1 MALIEEKR
9 VPNTPGMVLELND
22 VHKSFDYTGRA
33 DASVSNHEVL
43 NGINLKVKKGEFVT
57 VVGPSGCGKST
68 LLNIISGLDRPDSG
82 DVLVERNGKVKTG
95 GNGVIVI
102 FQEGALFPWLTVED
116 NIEFGLKMAGVE
128 KSERASIAKRYL
140 EMVGL
145 SRFSNSYVYQLSG
158 GMKQRVAIA
167 RALAIDPDVLL
178 MDEPF
183 AALDVQTRELMYD
196 ELLAIHKTTGKTI
209 IFVTHNIQEA
219 LLLGDRVIVLSP
231 LVRNIKREFS
241 IELQRPRL
249 ADAPE
254 LQVIKRQILKEFEED
269 FRHAK

>member
-9 VPNTPGMVLELND
+9 APSNAGLVLELKD
-22 VHKSFDYTGRA
+22 VHKSFDY
-33 DASVSNHEVL
+33 ASGAKATASNHEVL
-43 NGINLKVKKGEFVT
+43 NGINLDVKKGEFLT

-68 LLNIISGLDRPDSG
+68 LLNIISGLDHPDSG
-82 DVLVERNGKVKTG
+82 EVRIQRNGKVKT

-102 FQEGALFPWLTVED
+102 FQEGALFPWLTVKD

-128 KSERASIAKRYL
+128 KVKREETAARHL

-145 SRFSNSYVYQLSG
+145 SRFSQSYVYQLSG

-209 IFVTHNIQEA
+209 IFVTHNINEA

-231 LVRNIKREFS
+231 LVRNIKREFT

>member
-1 MALIEEKR
+1 MALIEEER
-9 VPNTPGMVLELND
+9 TVNLSNYVLELKN
-22 VHKSFDYTGRA
+22 VHKGFEYNVTNNA
-33 DASVSNHEVL
+33 DSKHQVL
-43 NGINLKVKKGEFVT
+43 NGINLNVKKGEFVT

-68 LLNIISGLDRPDSG
+68 LLNIISGLDQPDSG
-82 DVLVERNGKVKTG
+82 EVVVNRHGKLNTG

-128 KSERASIAKRYL
+128 KSKRAEIAGRYI

-145 SRFSNSYVYQLSG
+145 TRFSQSYVYQLSG

-196 ELLAIHKTTGKTI
+196 ELLGIHKTTGKTI
-209 IFVTHNIQEA
+209 IFVTHNINEA

-241 IELQRPRL
+241 IELPRPRD

-254 LQVIKRQILKEFEED
+254 LQIIKRKILKEFEED

>member
-1 MALIEEKR
+1 MAVIETKR
-9 VPNTPGMVLELND
+9 VPNSPESVLELQD
-22 VHKSFDYTGRA
+22 VHKSFAYNGKANGR
-33 DASVSNHEVL
+33 VSQHKVL
-43 NGINLKVKKGEFVT
+43 NGINLQVKRGEFIT

-68 LLNIISGLDRPDSG
+68 LLNIVSGLDSPDSG
-82 DVLVERNGKVKTG
+82 QVVVKRNTRQNAGSS
-95 GNGVIVI
+95 VIVI
-102 FQEGALFPWLTVED
+102 FQEGALFPWLSVQD

-128 KSERASIAKRYL
+128 KGRRAEIAMQYL

-145 SRFSNSYVYQLSG
+145 SRFSQSYVYQLSG

-209 IFVTHNIQEA
+209 IFVTHNINEA

-231 LVRNIKREFS
+231 LVKNIKREFS
-241 IELQRPRL
+241 ISLERPRSS
-249 ADAPE
+249 DSPE
-254 LQVIKRQILKEFEED
+254 LLIIKRKILKEFEED
-269 FRHAK
+269 FRHAR

>member
-9 VPNTPGMVLELND
+9 VPNNTGLVLELTD
-22 VHKSFDYTGRA
+22 VHKSFDLNGKTK
-33 DASVSNHEVL
+33 DIASHHKVL
-43 NGINLKVKKGEFVT
+43 NGINLKVKKGEFIT

-82 DVLVERNGKVKTG
+82 EVHVERNGKLRTS

-102 FQEGALFPWLTVED
+102 FQEGALFPWLSVQD
-116 NIEFGLKMAGVE
+116 NIEFGLKMADVE
-128 KSERASIAKRYL
+128 KTRRTEIASRHI

-145 SRFSNSYVYQLSG
+145 SRFSQSYVYQLSG

-167 RALAIDPDVLL
+167 RALAMDPDVLL

-231 LVRNIKREFS
+231 LLRNI
-241 IELQRPRL
+241 
-249 ADAPE
+249 
-254 LQVIKRQILKEFEED
+254 
-269 FRHAK
+269 

>member
-1 MALIEEKR
+1 MA
-9 VPNTPGMVLELND
+9 
-22 VHKSFDYTGRA
+22 
-33 DASVSNHEVL
+33 
-43 NGINLKVKKGEFVT
+43 
-57 VVGPSGCGKST
+57 
-68 LLNIISGLDRPDSG
+68 
-82 DVLVERNGKVKTG
+82 

-102 FQEGALFPWLTVED
+102 FQEGALFPWLTVQE
-116 NIEFGLKMAGVE
+116 NIEFGLKMANVD
-128 KSERASIAKRYL
+128 KDKRAETARRFI

-145 SRFSNSYVYQLSG
+145 SRFSQSYVYQLSG

-241 IELQRPRL
+241 IGLERPRL

-254 LQVIKRQILKEFEED
+254 LQAIKRQILKEFEED

>member
-9 VPNTPGMVLELND
+9 IPNSTGLVLELRD
-22 VHKSFDYTGRA
+22 VHKSFDFNGKA
-33 DASVSNHEVL
+33 KDSASHHEVL
-43 NGINLKVKKGEFVT
+43 NGINLKVKKGEFIT

-82 DVLVERNGKVKTG
+82 EVHVERNGRLTS

-102 FQEGALFPWLTVED
+102 FQEGALFPWLTVQD
-116 NIEFGLKMAGVE
+116 NIEFGLKMADVE
-128 KSERASIAKRYL
+128 KSKRSEIASRYV

-145 SRFSNSYVYQLSG
+145 SRFSQSYVYQLSG

-167 RALAIDPDVLL
+167 RALAMDPDVLL

-196 ELLAIHKTTGKTI
+196 ELMAIHKTTGKTI

-231 LVRNIKREFS
+231 LVRNIKREFT

-249 ADAPE
+249 ADTPE
-254 LQVIKRQILKEFEED
+254 LQVIRRKILKEFEED
-269 FRHAK
+269 FRHAR

>member
-9 VPNTPGMVLELND
+9 VPNSTGLVLELTD
-22 VHKSFDYTGRA
+22 VHKSFDFNVKA
-33 DASVSNHEVL
+33 KDSASHHEVL
-43 NGINLKVKKGEFVT
+43 NGINLKVKKGEFIT
-57 VVGPSGCGKST
+57 VVGPSGCGKTT

-82 DVLVERNGKVKTG
+82 EVHVERNGRLTS

-102 FQEGALFPWLTVED
+102 FQEGALFPWLTVQD
-116 NIEFGLKMAGVE
+116 NIEFGLKMADVE
-128 KSERASIAKRYL
+128 KSKRAEIASRYV

-145 SRFSNSYVYQLSG
+145 SRFSQSYVYQLSG

-167 RALAIDPDVLL
+167 RALAMDPDVLL

-196 ELLAIHKTTGKTI
+196 ELMAIHKTTGKTI

-231 LVRNIKREFS
+231 LVRNIKREFT
-241 IELQRPRL
+241 IDLQRPRL

-254 LQVIKRQILKEFEED
+254 LQVIKRKILKEFEED
-269 FRHAK
+269 FRHAR

>member
-9 VPNTPGMVLELND
+9 VTNDPRVVLELKD
-22 VHKSFDYTGRA
+22 VHKGFDYNGKATNGT
-33 DASVSNHEVL
+33 SNHKVL
-43 NGINLKVKKGEFVT
+43 NGINLKVKKGEFIT

-68 LLNIISGLDRPDSG
+68 LLNIICGLDQPDSG
-82 DVLVERNGKVKTG
+82 EVHVERNGGVKTS

-102 FQEGALFPWLTVED
+102 FQEGALFPWLTVQD
-116 NIEFGLKMAGVE
+116 NIEFGLKMANVE
-128 KSERASIAKRYL
+128 KSKRAETASRFI

-145 SRFSNSYVYQLSG
+145 SRFSQSYVYQLSG